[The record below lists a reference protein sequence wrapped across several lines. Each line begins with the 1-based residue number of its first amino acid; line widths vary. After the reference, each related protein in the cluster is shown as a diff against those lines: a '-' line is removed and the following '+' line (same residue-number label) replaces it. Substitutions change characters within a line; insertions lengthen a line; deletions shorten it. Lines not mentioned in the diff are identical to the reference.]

1 MKRRQGPQQ
10 ARPGSRTDAPRG
22 LRPSGDFP
30 QRTRSLSTS
39 QVHQSNPATVRKLP
53 KSLGSFQGCSVLSKL
68 FPPIFAYF
76 NNGRIS
82 GGRGGGMLLFN
93 VVTDFTALDF
103 LGTKE
108 AT

>member
-1 MKRRQGPQQ
+1 M
-10 ARPGSRTDAPRG
+10 
-22 LRPSGDFP
+22 
-30 QRTRSLSTS
+30 
-39 QVHQSNPATVRKLP
+39 
-53 KSLGSFQGCSVLSKL
+53 LSKL